1 MILLGVALAAAV
13 GAPARYA
20 ADVWIAGRTGGLF
33 PWGTLFVNVSGS
45 FLFGLL
51 VGSSSGNLRTI
62 AGTGFC
68 GAFTTF
74 STMSYETVRL
84 AEDGSYFEAV
94 GNIAINLVIG
104 LLAALVGLLVG
115 EAG

>member
-20 ADVWIAGRTGGLF
+20 ADVYIAERSGGLF

-45 FLFGLL
+45 FVFGIL
-51 VGSSSGNLRTI
+51 VGSSTGTLRTI
-62 AGTGFC
+62 AGSGFC

-84 AEDGSYFEAV
+84 AEDGSYLEAISNV
-94 GNIAINLVIG
+94 ALNLVVG
-104 LLAALVGLLVG
+104 LLAALVGLLIG

>member
-1 MILLGVALAAAV
+1 MILLGIALAAAV

-20 ADVWIAGRTGGLF
+20 ADVWLAERTGGLF

-45 FLFGLL
+45 FVFGLL
-51 VGSSSGNLRTI
+51 VGSSTGNLRTI

-84 AEDGSYFEAV
+84 AEGGSYLEAAS
-94 GNIAINLVIG
+94 NIALNLVIG
-104 LLAALVGLLVG
+104 LVAALIGLLIG
-115 EAG
+115 ESG